1 MSPLSLLALLLSS
14 PLDLPIA
21 LLLLLCLLRAG
32 LFSALGLLLPV
43 ALLALALALP
53 LSSRL
58 QPLHLASLL
67 QLPVERLP
75 LSDVLETKGCAQ
87 ADHLLLLP
95 RSQSVCLLRL
105 QSQLLALSFCC
116 QRSSLLRQVLLDF
129 LRRASGALEETHAG
143 ERL

>member
-43 ALLALALALP
+43 ALLALALP